1 MTTYMNATDS
11 TGAAMRRKMT
21 PLALTLGSN

>member
-11 TGAAMRRKMT
+11 TRAAMRRKMT